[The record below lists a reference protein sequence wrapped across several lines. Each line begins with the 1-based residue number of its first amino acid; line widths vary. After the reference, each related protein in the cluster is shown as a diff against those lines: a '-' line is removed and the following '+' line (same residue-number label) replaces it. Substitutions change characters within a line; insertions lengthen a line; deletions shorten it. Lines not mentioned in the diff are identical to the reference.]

1 MAFSDKKNLLRW
13 IIILT
18 SIAFL
23 GLFLWSITSFFN
35 ELKKEERKKMEIYV
49 DALTELS
56 KEDNP
61 DHFNTFSL
69 AIIEKN
75 TTTPMIMYSV
85 KGEVY
90 QAKNISDEEEL
101 SQEELKSLAE
111 TFSQQYDP
119 IEVKSQ
125 GELFDIVYYGNSSF
139 INKTKYF
146 PLIIFAVIL
155 VFSGILYFF
164 YTISKSNEQNKLWA
178 GMAKET
184 AHQIGTPLS
193 SLVGWIEILKTEDVD
208 PDYLME
214 MEKDIERFKTITDRF
229 SKIGSIPTL
238 EKADLVETATNS
250 FEYLKNRSSK
260 LINFSLEKPDDPIFV
275 YLNKQLLNWTIE
287 NLVKNAIDAV
297 RGKGKIKLT
306 ITADNKW
313 AYLLISDT
321 GKGISKRNYKRIFKP
336 GETSKK
342 RGWGLGLS
350 LAKRIVEQYHNGRI
364 KVLKSEI
371 GKGTTFEI
379 RIRKA

>member
-18 SIAFL
+18 SVFAL
-23 GLFLWSITSFFN
+23 SLFLWSITAFFN

-85 KGEVY
+85 KSGVY
-90 QAKNISDEEEL
+90 QAKNISEEEEL
-101 SQEELKSLAE
+101 TQEELKSLAE

-119 IEVKSQ
+119 IEVESQ

-146 PLIIFAVIL
+146 PLVIISVIF
-155 VFSGILYFF
+155 VFSGVLYFF

-193 SLVGWIEILKTEDVD
+193 SLVGWIEILKTENVD

-238 EKADLVETATNS
+238 EKKDLVETVVDS

-260 LINFSLEKPDDPIFV
+260 LIDF
-275 YLNKQLLNWTIE
+275 
-287 NLVKNAIDAV
+287 
-297 RGKGKIKLT
+297 
-306 ITADNKW
+306 
-313 AYLLISDT
+313 
-321 GKGISKRNYKRIFKP
+321 
-336 GETSKK
+336 
-342 RGWGLGLS
+342 
-350 LAKRIVEQYHNGRI
+350 
-364 KVLKSEI
+364 
-371 GKGTTFEI
+371 
-379 RIRKA
+379 